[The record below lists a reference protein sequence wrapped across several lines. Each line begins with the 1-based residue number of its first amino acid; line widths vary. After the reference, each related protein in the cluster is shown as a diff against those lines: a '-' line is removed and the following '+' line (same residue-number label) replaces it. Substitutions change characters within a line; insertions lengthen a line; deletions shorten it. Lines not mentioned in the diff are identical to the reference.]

1 MVKISELI
9 PAASGGRTHH
19 DGLAKLVELFETS
32 RKVVRVNKK
41 SWMHNELGWT
51 YHYVVCET
59 ENRHANVG
67 P

>member
-41 SWMHNELGWT
+41 S
-51 YHYVVCET
+51 
-59 ENRHANVG
+59 
-67 P
+67 